1 MSECPAKDQIRVTV
15 SGPCVLQR
23 KEAACSFSVA
33 FKSPQRPY
41 GLSGM
46 TSPLKER
53 RRPGGGVAVTSDVH
67 VVSTITIVV
76 EVADVVEVLP
86 RSIAA
91 APLATAGG
99 EVSLGSAFSGSSAAG
114 SGGV

>member
-46 TSPLKER
+46 RSS
-53 RRPGGGVAVTSDVH
+53 RRP
-67 VVSTITIVV
+67 
-76 EVADVVEVLP
+76 P
-86 RSIAA
+86 R
-91 APLATAGG
+91 
-99 EVSLGSAFSGSSAAG
+99 FSYRS
-114 SGGV
+114 